1 MGWLEDAVLRNIACF
16 FKARLN
22 IGITHTLMSG
32 ETVMVKRCLE
42 CGYDNSDTAEV
53 CVSCGSALI
62 EVASGKPGPP
72 TVDVPPGSGA
82 IRPGLDS
89 LRIRGPPRAKV
100 SFGLCLIATLL
111 VTLNAVL
118 AGLAGVSVP
127 VPVWILPLTFSNIQA
142 DSVGLVVGFGML
154 IGSILILARR
164 EIYGSGFIIVLSL
177 ISLGIG
183 GGFMIGFLLG
193 IIGALLALLKK

>member
-1 MGWLEDAVLRNIACF
+1 LGWLEDAVLRNIACF

-100 SFGLCLIATLL
+100 SFGL
-111 VTLNAVL
+111 NAVL